1 MLNFLVIGHI
11 TRDVLPAGGFAQGG
25 TATYAAVTAQ
35 RLGVQAAILTR
46 TAPDLPL
53 TPDLDGI
60 ALERLPSADTTTF
73 ENRYFD
79 GHRRQVVHTVAPLL
93 TVADVP
99 AAWRTTPIVL
109 LGPIAQEVD
118 PALASAFPGSLLGVV
133 PQGWMR
139 RWDAQGHV
147 SRQDWESAAQV
158 LAGAQ
163 ALILSGEDLGY
174 SDALLAYYRRLCP
187 LVVLTLGARGC
198 QVWQGDRM
206 TAMPPRPAHEVD
218 PTGAGDVFAAA
229 FLIRLAATGD
239 PLQAARFANVAA
251 SFSVEGQ
258 ATHAIPSLAQVET
271 WLTQHPIEA
280 QSSL

>member
-1 MLNFLVIGHI
+1 M
-11 TRDVLPAGGFAQGG
+11 
-25 TATYAAVTAQ
+25 
-35 RLGVQAAILTR
+35 
-46 TAPDLPL
+46 
-53 TPDLDGI
+53 
-60 ALERLPSADTTTF
+60 
-73 ENRYFD
+73 
-79 GHRRQVVHTVAPLL
+79 APLL

-99 AAWRTTPIVL
+99 AAWRTIPIVL

-147 SRQDWESAAQV
+147 SRQDWHSAAIV

-163 ALILSGEDLGY
+163 ALILSDEDLGH
-174 SDALLAYYRRLCP
+174 STATLAYYRRLCP